1 MTEAVWWLVQNSVA
15 VAVLAAVIWLV
26 CRLLR
31 NRPAVQHVL
40 WLVVLI
46 KFMTPP
52 IVSWPWSASEIGG
65 RLTQLVTP
73 AESEVASFPPETV
86 RSGHSA
92 SANPVDEESRSSAT
106 APAPVVADDSPDY
119 DRSTGPAE
127 TITSPESAVAPTS
140 PPARET
146 ATRFAASILFGLW
159 LFGCA
164 TALAVQ
170 SRRIARHAAI
180 VRKGT
185 RPPPALVHE
194 IAGVAASLGVRP
206 VPALL
211 VRRIATPFLWCLGRP
226 RLIWPEALGS
236 DANVE
241 RCRTII
247 AHELAH
253 VKRRDHWVAWL
264 ELAAGCLWWWNPLF
278 WYVRRQLS
286 ETADLACD
294 ARALSLMP
302 GADRRVY
309 AETFLELSRLASQRQ
324 APAPALG
331 VSTGDRRTIE
341 RRLAMILNEHVKSS
355 TPAAAVAAVVLFAGL
370 VLPGFP
376 LYQADGMGM
385 LAAENGDSTP
395 ATVPA
400 EPTPEKLDAVTEE
413 NLPWGEPAGGLRAA
427 LIIRPA
433 RGEANV
439 GDMPDLYLAVQ
450 NISDAPIRLSDTTA
464 APKLRYLKIRLDGK
478 TQAGI
483 VANDPTGTDVTLQP
497 GEVAFLPM
505 FESRSEDGRTSG
517 SLLAEGALK
526 DTRQTLVAEL
536 QIENAP
542 ADAWTG
548 RLVTG
553 ETSGALAAGQPQAST
568 NALLRRTGR
577 FTTGM
582 TGNDIRIAWS
592 ADGRLL
598 AVANGNPTRIMHRT
612 GTSRVKDDWKPLV
625 HFLDAETGETVVAL
639 RLSTD
644 EEEAVLAATERVSHF
659 EVTALA
665 FSPDGK
671 VLAVG
676 TSIGQVK
683 LFDVRTGQLVRL
695 LDDEQAKLADQKTP
709 ENWQSLGRAM
719 GSVTSLAFS
728 PDGSLLAVS
737 GDSFADFS
745 GRFDGLERL
754 GFRATGPGRLKL
766 WDVQTGALK
775 HDLEGHNDH
784 AYAVAFSP
792 DGRWLASAGRW
803 HKEGDALG
811 NGVILWNPH
820 TGVQVHRLIRTTANA
835 GARAMVFSPDSK
847 LLAFGTQRFGEG
859 ASTGGVSLVHV
870 STGIVEWLQTVPGW
884 AKPVAFAPDGKSVA
898 VLCGGRSIRFL
909 ETEAG
914 RVVDEIQAA
923 DSPQGRRWVDFMI
936 TPQGE
941 KLAIGCVDS
950 ERRGSVEV
958 WDLRGL
964 SAAFHSAPAAAA
976 GAEAAKHAAGNG
988 EHEPLV
994 VQLYSTRD
1002 GDLADIRVAG
1012 NSIGARVERVNSAV
1026 RAKAADGLA
1035 EELVRIEAH
1044 ARLRLSV
1051 VQQVV
1056 AAVRRAGVNKLKIA
1070 VLPLPRGAGDAED
1083 APDRQDRDQPASNR
1097 LNTSPELRR

>member
-52 IVSWPWSASEIGG
+52 IVSWPWSAGEIGG
-65 RLTQLVTP
+65 RLAQLVTP

-86 RSGHSA
+86 RSRHSA

-106 APAPVVADDSPDY
+106 APAPVVADVPPDFE
-119 DRSTGPAE
+119 RTTGPAE
-127 TITSPESAVAPTS
+127 TITSPESAVAPPS

-400 EPTPEKLDAVTEE
+400 EPTPEKLDAVT
-413 NLPWGEPAGGLRAA
+413 
-427 LIIRPA
+427 
-433 RGEANV
+433 
-439 GDMPDLYLAVQ
+439 Q
-450 NISDAPIRLSDTTA
+450 
-464 APKLRYLKIRLDGK
+464 
-478 TQAGI
+478 
-483 VANDPTGTDVTLQP
+483 
-497 GEVAFLPM
+497 
-505 FESRSEDGRTSG
+505 
-517 SLLAEGALK
+517 
-526 DTRQTLVAEL
+526 
-536 QIENAP
+536 
-542 ADAWTG
+542 G

-553 ETSGALAAGQPQAST
+553 ETSGALAAGQPQQSA

-577 FTTGM
+577 FATGM
-582 TGNDIRIAWS
+582 TGNDTRIAWS

-598 AVANGNPTRIMHRT
+598 AVANGNPTRIMQRT

-835 GARAMVFSPDSK
+835 GARAMMFSPDSK
-847 LLAFGTQRFGEG
+847 LLAIGTQRFGEG

-976 GAEAAKHAAGNG
+976 GAEAAKHAAGNE

-1035 EELVRIEAH
+1035 EELVRFEAH

-1083 APDRQDRDQPASNR
+1083 DPDRQDRDQPASNR